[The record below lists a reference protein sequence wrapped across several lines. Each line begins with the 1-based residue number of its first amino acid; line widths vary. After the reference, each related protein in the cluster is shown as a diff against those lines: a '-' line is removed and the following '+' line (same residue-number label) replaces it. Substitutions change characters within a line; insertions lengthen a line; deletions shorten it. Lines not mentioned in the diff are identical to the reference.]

1 MMIWRNWKSKIHL
14 KILEHL
20 EYRRIS
26 DKFDGKYRSCDI
38 FFPRRQ
44 TRSGYQA
51 ANDDEE
57 EEEAVADK
65 RTSNVAAGQSELWD
79 N

>member
-1 MMIWRNWKSKIHL
+1 MSKKTINRYFFFICN
-14 KILEHL
+14 KM
-20 EYRRIS
+20 
-26 DKFDGKYRSCDI
+26 RS
-38 FFPRRQ
+38 
-44 TRSGYQA
+44 RSQA
-51 ANDDEE
+51 ALAANEAE

>member
-1 MMIWRNWKSKIHL
+1 MSI
-14 KILEHL
+14 
-20 EYRRIS
+20 
-26 DKFDGKYRSCDI
+26 KYWQVNIDRTIC
-38 FFPRRQ
+38 FFEAATKRERRRQ
-44 TRSGYQA
+44 A
-51 ANDDEE
+51 AGAGNDNEAEE

>member
-1 MMIWRNWKSKIHL
+1 MSKKTINRYFFFICN
-14 KILEHL
+14 KM
-20 EYRRIS
+20 
-26 DKFDGKYRSCDI
+26 RS
-38 FFPRRQ
+38 
-44 TRSGYQA
+44 RSQA
-51 ANDDEE
+51 ALAANEAEE